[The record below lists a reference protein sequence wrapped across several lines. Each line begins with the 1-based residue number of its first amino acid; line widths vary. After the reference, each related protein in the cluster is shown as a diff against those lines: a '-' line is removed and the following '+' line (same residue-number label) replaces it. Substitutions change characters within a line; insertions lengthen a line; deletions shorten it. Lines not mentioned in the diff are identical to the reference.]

1 LSLGPPP
8 TAIVARAKGGTGNPG
23 GVCDHGDGTHPR
35 QGRNN
40 QSYSWSTIEV
50 DAYSK
55 LAVGPLS
62 SSSDSGSGST
72 AGEAG
77 GLHFMPA

>member
-1 LSLGPPP
+1 MAPTPVSYFASVLLCLGRCGCRLNL
-8 TAIVARAKGGTGNPG
+8 AL
-23 GVCDHGDGTHPR
+23 
-35 QGRNN
+35 NN
-40 QSYSWSTIEV
+40 GSYSWSTIEV

>member
-1 LSLGPPP
+1 VTL
-8 TAIVARAKGGTGNPG
+8 TATPVSRFALVGAAAACELDVTS
-23 GVCDHGDGTHPR
+23 
-35 QGRNN
+35 NN
-40 QSYSWSTIEV
+40 WSYSWSTIEV